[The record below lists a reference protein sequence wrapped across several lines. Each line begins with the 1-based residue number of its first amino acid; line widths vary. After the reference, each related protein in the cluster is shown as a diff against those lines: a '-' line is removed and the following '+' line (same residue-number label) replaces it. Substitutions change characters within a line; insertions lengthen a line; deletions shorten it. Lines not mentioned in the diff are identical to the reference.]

1 MWMNF
6 NRLRSR
12 VRIVH
17 ADSIEMENTKPTL
30 AFCCRGH
37 QSDQFRVLLVPVNQF
52 VGGFSSVI
60 MWRIQDADC
69 YALDRLL
76 IVCDSNRNGSLQSLI
91 FMMILMF
98 CTLEVVLFK
107 TLIALNL
114 TEEQNRVTY

>member
-1 MWMNF
+1 M
-6 NRLRSR
+6 S
-12 VRIVH
+12 
-17 ADSIEMENTKPTL
+17 TQTL
-30 AFCCRGH
+30 LNWKT
-37 QSDQFRVLLVPVNQF
+37 QSQLSLSAAVATSPISFGLLVPVNQF

-76 IVCDSNRNGSLQSLI
+76 IVCDSNRSGSLQSLI

-114 TEEQNRVTY
+114 TEGQNRVTY